1 MPSKKAPKAKAA
13 KASTVFGKTNDTVF
27 SSDFGSGTSSLDPK
41 TGTLT
46 TNSSLNPALSQANQT
61 ATMGLNNN
69 LSYLARDPQSIFG
82 DMQAG
87 SDPYYNVLQENT
99 KRANDANVAAA
110 RLRGGATG
118 NANSTTL
125 GSTLGRISN
134 ENVQQQNQNLLSA
147 FTFGNDTARN
157 NAATNQNAITNF
169 ANLVY
174 PLASSAGT
182 TLMGA
187 LSSRD
192 QNSQFNASQQQQ
204 VNLANQQAQLQ
215 QNAARSA
222 MWGNLI
228 NTGMQLAS
236 PMIQPLGKTLSGGSL
251 TFGSQPQQSV
261 NNSSGGAGAGASTLM
276 SYTPQSTGLTMGSL
290 PMIV

>member
-1 MPSKKAPKAKAA
+1 
-13 KASTVFGKTNDTVF
+13 
-27 SSDFGSGTSSLDPK
+27 
-41 TGTLT
+41 
-46 TNSSLNPALSQANQT
+46 
-61 ATMGLNNN
+61 MGLNNN

-82 DMQAG
+82 DMQGG

-99 KRANDANVAAA
+99 KRINDANVAAA
-110 RLRGGATG
+110 RLRGGVTG

-147 FTFGNDTARN
+147 FTFGNDTARQ
-157 NAATNQNAITNF
+157 NATTNQNAITSF
-169 ANLVY
+169 ANLAY

-192 QNSQFNASQQQQ
+192 QNSQFNAAQQQQ
-204 VNLANQQAQLQ
+204 VNLANQKAQIDA
-215 QNAARSA
+215 QNARSA
-222 MWGNLI
+222 MWGNLL
-228 NTGMQLAS
+228 NTGLQLAS
-236 PMIQPLGKTLSGGSL
+236 PYIQPLSKTMGGSSPL
-251 TFGSQPQQSV
+251 TFGNQGQSV
-261 NNSSGGAGAGASTLM
+261 NNSGGGAGGMSGTGQTLM
-276 SYTPQSTGLTMGSL
+276 SYTPQALGTIMGSPI